1 MDLAYVLE
9 AADAAHNDNHQD
21 LRDANDIPDM
31 FFGGFNI
38 NKILGEVV
46 RFSFHP
52 SILSGF
58 QLKVGCYLL
67 EIPASRK
74 GFLES

>member
-1 MDLAYVLE
+1 
-9 AADAAHNDNHQD
+9 
-21 LRDANDIPDM
+21 
-31 FFGGFNI
+31 
-38 NKILGEVV
+38 LGEVV

-58 QLKVGCYLL
+58 QLKMGCYLL